1 MTDIVSDILI
11 ALFAVVMAILML
23 AFVSVMILAIL
34 NIIGDIVDWFVQ
46 RFGK

>member
-1 MTDIVSDILI
+1 MTDILSDILI

-23 AFVSVMILAIL
+23 AFASVMILGIL
-34 NIIGDIVDWFVQ
+34 NIIGEIADWFIG

>member
-1 MTDIVSDILI
+1 MTDIVSDVLI

-23 AFVSVMILAIL
+23 AFVSVMILGIL

-46 RFGK
+46 RFGR

>member
-1 MTDIVSDILI
+1 MTDIVSDVLI

-23 AFVSVMILAIL
+23 AFVSVMIFGIL